1 MSVARSSMLMASGT
15 IISRVLGFART
26 ILLAA
31 TIGVTTDA
39 ADAFGVAN
47 QLPNNVY
54 AIIVTGLLN
63 AVLIPQLVKARL
75 SKDGGKGY
83 VDRLLTL
90 IITVFFVVTLA
101 VTLAA
106 PALVSLYTSGWNEQQ
121 LALAT
126 AFAYW
131 CLPQLFFYGLYSILG
146 EVLNS
151 RSIFGPY
158 MWAPVLNNIVATVG
172 LVAFIV
178 LFGLDPTGTRAI
190 ENWSVEQIA
199 LLSGGA
205 TLGVASQALILLFAW
220 KKANIKF
227 SFNFKWRGFGLR
239 PALKAATWSL
249 GMVVV
254 TQIGGVVQ
262 TIVASGAISA
272 RDTNPAVASV
282 AVMAVA
288 WLVFMV
294 PHSVVTVSVAT
305 AYFTSMAKHAN
316 EKRMDLFRQDF
327 SAGLRAISVFA
338 VFFSVGMII
347 LAYPM
352 SRVFIGEFNATLS
365 LGNVLIALMVGL
377 LPFSFVYM
385 MQRAFYALEDTRTPF
400 MFTLVQIVIYII
412 GATVIAQTVPA
423 QWLVVALSLLTSTT
437 VTIQAI
443 IAYTLLVKRVG
454 PLGDHKIATA
464 LAQFIFAGVIAGAAG
479 FGMIE
484 LLGGISAG
492 SFVLESVLSSTLTI
506 GLVGFVMFTLYL
518 VTLRLLKV
526 SEVDSAL
533 AGLKGILRR

>member
-1 MSVARSSMLMASGT
+1 MLMASGT

-190 ENWSVEQIA
+190 ESWSVEQIA

-205 TLGVASQALILLFAW
+205 TLGVAAQALILLFAW
-220 KKANIKF
+220 KKASIKF

-365 LGNVLIALMVGL
+365 LGNVLIALLVGL

-464 LAQFIFAGVIAGAAG
+464 LAQFVFAGVIAGAAG
-479 FGMIE
+479 YGMIE
-484 LLGGISAG
+484 LLGGISAD
-492 SFVLESVLSSTLTI
+492 SFVLQSVWSSTLTI

>member
-1 MSVARSSMLMASGT
+1 MLMASGT

-172 LVAFIV
+172 LVAFIL

-492 SFVLESVLSSTLTI
+492 SFVLQSVLSSTLTI

>member
-1 MSVARSSMLMASGT
+1 
-15 IISRVLGFART
+15 
-26 ILLAA
+26 
-31 TIGVTTDA
+31 
-39 ADAFGVAN
+39 
-47 QLPNNVY
+47 
-54 AIIVTGLLN
+54 
-63 AVLIPQLVKARL
+63 
-75 SKDGGKGY
+75 
-83 VDRLLTL
+83 
-90 IITVFFVVTLA
+90 
-101 VTLAA
+101 
-106 PALVSLYTSGWNEQQ
+106 
-121 LALAT
+121 
-126 AFAYW
+126 
-131 CLPQLFFYGLYSILG
+131 
-146 EVLNS
+146 
-151 RSIFGPY
+151 
-158 MWAPVLNNIVATVG
+158 
-172 LVAFIV
+172 
-178 LFGLDPTGTRAI
+178 
-190 ENWSVEQIA
+190 
-199 LLSGGA
+199 
-205 TLGVASQALILLFAW
+205 LFAW

-492 SFVLESVLSSTLTI
+492 SFVLQSVLSSTLTI
-506 GLVGFVMFTLYL
+506 GLVGFVMFALYL

>member
-1 MSVARSSMLMASGT
+1 
-15 IISRVLGFART
+15 
-26 ILLAA
+26 
-31 TIGVTTDA
+31 
-39 ADAFGVAN
+39 
-47 QLPNNVY
+47 
-54 AIIVTGLLN
+54 
-63 AVLIPQLVKARL
+63 
-75 SKDGGKGY
+75 
-83 VDRLLTL
+83 
-90 IITVFFVVTLA
+90 
-101 VTLAA
+101 
-106 PALVSLYTSGWNEQQ
+106 
-121 LALAT
+121 
-126 AFAYW
+126 
-131 CLPQLFFYGLYSILG
+131 
-146 EVLNS
+146 
-151 RSIFGPY
+151 
-158 MWAPVLNNIVATVG
+158 
-172 LVAFIV
+172 
-178 LFGLDPTGTRAI
+178 
-190 ENWSVEQIA
+190 
-199 LLSGGA
+199 
-205 TLGVASQALILLFAW
+205 
-220 KKANIKF
+220 
-227 SFNFKWRGFGLR
+227 
-239 PALKAATWSL
+239 
-249 GMVVV
+249 
-254 TQIGGVVQ
+254 
-262 TIVASGAISA
+262 
-272 RDTNPAVASV
+272 
-282 AVMAVA
+282 
-288 WLVFMV
+288 
-294 PHSVVTVSVAT
+294 VTVSVAT

-365 LGNVLIALMVGL
+365 LGNVLIALLVGL

-412 GATVIAQTVPA
+412 GAAVIAQTVPA

-479 FGMIE
+479 YGMIE
-484 LLGGISAG
+484 LLGGISAD
-492 SFVLESVLSSTLTI
+492 SFVLQSVWSSTLTI